1 MNYFKRR
8 KLKKHPNVIVRLA
21 IKHFDRPTD
30 LKNAILNL
38 QLSVNETI
46 EEAKIALEVYD
57 YFAPIQNDI
66 RLACLRACCTIDFN
80 NYEGLLLAF
89 PLLNTDTRAKK
100 SIEFYKQKQVDNILG
115 IENDEVEPE
124 DYDNKNNGNID
135 VIIMYDEAV
144 SIKSEFQPIDVSEF
158 SNIIRYSDDSIRT
171 LNQLRDEIS
180 KILKLERI
188 TFSQL
193 AQIQCYLLLK
203 RKSKRSCSDFF
214 VAALRS
220 IGKLN
225 EQDAIHFGE
234 RFCPYIKDHR
244 ALRTLV
250 IYYRRNSE
258 NERAISLMKLPYF
271 KHDEITSNW
280 LEKSIDKRRDLIL
293 GGKLK
298 PKFDKV
304 RHNETELVGYIND
317 IFETLHNN
325 LDVAKYIYKYLKI
338 LYQENESQVVANEI
352 IKWGEAVT
360 KLEYSNKTYLVA
372 NDEEKFSRKSYNR
385 LLRKLRRVEDS
396 VSLKLGNH
404 LTSSVK
410 NPLKLISL
418 PITFPILVFRLGLE
432 RLGKTKSKSIIKVS
446 SEPRQ
451 TKNSIVLFPTNGVG
465 FGHFTRMYA
474 IAKALRKEDPSLEI
488 IFFTP
493 MPTLHILYSDGFPTY
508 HIAGRYKHSEMSARQ
523 WNGLVE
529 EMLTLIFEMHSPK
542 WFVFDG
548 AFPYR
553 GMLNAIQAQQN
564 MKKYWM
570 YRGTMKKNKSIPTG
584 SIEMFDTIIRPQ
596 DVSKTKLS
604 RFDLLTKEVYVNP
617 ITLISPSEMLSKE
630 QARSLLSIPKDVKV
644 VYVQLGAGRIND
656 ITSVVRIVID
666 ELLLDKNTHVVL
678 GESMLGERTNL
689 SIDRLHT
696 IRDYP
701 NAMYLKAFDYTVQA
715 GGYNSFHEM
724 RSIRIPTLFIPN
736 TNTGMDD
743 QTKRVMLSV
752 DEGWGIV
759 AKPNKKDIIAGIRKL
774 SDINKVKS
782 TKPEINGST
791 EAAKFL
797 LSQV

>member
-8 KLKKHPNVIVRLA
+8 RFKKHSNVIVRLA
-21 IKHFDRPTD
+21 INHFDRPTD

-38 QLSVNETI
+38 RLSINETI
-46 EEAKIALEVYD
+46 EEAKIALEVYEN
-57 YFAPIQNDI
+57 FAPIQNDI

-115 IENDEVEPE
+115 IENNEVEPE
-124 DYDNKNNGNID
+124 DYDNKNNENTD
-135 VIIMYDEAV
+135 LIIMYDEV
-144 SIKSEFQPIDVSEF
+144 ESIQPEIQPIDVSKY
-158 SNIIRYSDDSIRT
+158 SNIIRYSDDNNRT
-171 LNQLRDEIS
+171 LNQLKDEIS
-180 KILKLERI
+180 KILDLERI

-193 AQIQCYLLLK
+193 AQIQYYLLLK

-220 IGKLN
+220 IGKLS
-225 EQDAIHFGE
+225 EQDAIDFGE
-234 RFCPYIKDHR
+234 RFSPYIKDHR
-244 ALRTLV
+244 AARTLV

-258 NERAISLMKLPYF
+258 NDKAIRFMKLPYF

-304 RHNETELVGYIND
+304 RHNETELVEYID
-317 IFETLHNN
+317 EIFETLHNN
-325 LDVAKYIYKYLKI
+325 LDVAKYIYKYLRI
-338 LYQENESQVVANEI
+338 LYQENENQIIANEI

-360 KLEYSNKTYLVA
+360 KLEHSNKSYLVA

-418 PITFPILVFRLGLE
+418 PITFPILAFRLGLE

-451 TKNSIVLFPTNGVG
+451 RKNCIVLFPTNGVG

-474 IAKALRKEDPSLEI
+474 IAKALRREDPSLEI

-529 EMLTLIFEMHSPK
+529 EMLTLIFEVHSPK
-542 WFVFDG
+542 WFIFDG

-570 YRGTMKKNKSIPTG
+570 YRGTMKKNKSIPIG

-656 ITSVVRIVID
+656 ITSTVRIVID
-666 ELLLDKNTHVVL
+666 QLLLDKNTHVVL

-752 DEGWGIV
+752 EEGWGIV
-759 AKPNKKDIIAGIRKL
+759 AKPNKKDITAGIRKL
-774 SDINKVKS
+774 SYISKVKS
-782 TKPEINGST
+782 NKTEINGST
-791 EAAKFL
+791 ETARFI
-797 LSQV
+797 LSQA

>member
-1 MNYFKRR
+1 MNFFKRR
-8 KLKKHPNVIVRLA
+8 KFRKHPNIIVKLA

-30 LKNAILNL
+30 LKNAILQL

-46 EEAKIALEVYD
+46 ESAKNAVEVYD
-57 YFAPIQNDI
+57 NFAPIQDDI
-66 RLACLRACCTIDFN
+66 RLACLRACCTTDFN
-80 NYEGLLLAF
+80 NYEALLLVF
-89 PLLNTDTRAKK
+89 PLLNKDSRAKR
-100 SIEFYKQKQVDNILG
+100 SIEFYKQKQVDSILG
-115 IENDEVEPE
+115 IENNELEPEEFEDNSKENYHVMITYDEVERKQAQNPVP
-124 DYDNKNNGNID
+124 DIP
-135 VIIMYDEAV
+135 
-144 SIKSEFQPIDVSEF
+144 QF
-158 SNIIRYSDDSIRT
+158 SNIIRYSDDHNRT
-171 LNQLRDEIS
+171 LNQLKDEIS
-180 KILKLERI
+180 NLLKSESI
-188 TFSQL
+188 TFSEL
-193 AQIQCYLLLK
+193 TQIQYYLLLK
-203 RKSKRSCSDFF
+203 RKSKRCCSDFF
-214 VAALRS
+214 VASLRS
-220 IGKLN
+220 IGQIS
-225 EQDAIHFGE
+225 EQEAVKFGE
-234 RFCPYIKDHR
+234 SFYPYIKDHR

-250 IYYRRNSE
+250 LYHRRNSE
-258 NERAISLMKLPYF
+258 NEKAINLMKLPYF

-280 LEKSIDKRRDLIL
+280 LDKAIDKRRDLIL

-304 RHNETELVGYIND
+304 RNNENELIEYIND
-317 IFETLHNN
+317 IFETLHHN

-338 LYQENESQVVANEI
+338 LYDENESQVLANEI

-360 KLEYSNKTYLVA
+360 KLEHSNTSNMVMI
-372 NDEEKFSRKSYNR
+372 NEEKFSRKSYNR

-404 LTSSVK
+404 LTRSVK
-410 NPLKLISL
+410 NPFKFLAL
-418 PITFPILVFRLGLE
+418 PITFPILAFQLGLE
-432 RLGKTKSKSIIKVS
+432 RLGKTKSKSNIKVS
-446 SEPRQ
+446 SEPRKR
-451 TKNSIVLFPTNGVG
+451 KNSIVLFPTNGVG

-474 IAKALRKEDPSLEI
+474 IAKALRKEDSTLEI

-542 WFVFDG
+542 GFVFDG

-553 GMLNAIQAQQN
+553 GMLNAIQAQQG

-570 YRGTMKKNKSIPTG
+570 YRGTTKKNKSVPTG
-584 SIEMFDTIIRPQ
+584 SVEMFDTMIRPQ
-596 DVSKTKLS
+596 DISKTKLS

-617 ITLISPSEMLSKE
+617 ITLINPDDMLSKE
-630 QARSLLSIPKDVKV
+630 KARSLLSLPQDVRV

-656 ITSVVRIVID
+656 ITSIVRIVID
-666 ELLLDKNTHVVL
+666 ELLTCENTHVVL

-689 SIDRLHT
+689 SLERLHT

-701 NAMYLKAFDYTVQA
+701 NAIYLKAFDCSIQA

-724 RSIRIPTLFIPN
+724 RSVRIPTLFIPN

-752 DEGWGIV
+752 DEGWGLV
-759 AKPNKKDIIAGIRKL
+759 AKPNKKDIIIGIEKL
-774 SDINKVKS
+774 LNLEKVSFTEKQV
-782 TKPEINGST
+782 NGAT
-791 EAAKFL
+791 ETAKFI
-797 LSQV
+797 LSQT

>member
-1 MNYFKRR
+1 M
-8 KLKKHPNVIVRLA
+8 VRLA
-21 IKHFDRPTD
+21 IKHYDRPTD
-30 LKNAILNL
+30 LKNAILDL
-38 QLSVNETI
+38 QLSVNEII
-46 EEAKIALEVYD
+46 ESAKIAVEVYD
-57 YFAPIQNDI
+57 NFTPIQNDI
-66 RLACLRACCTIDFN
+66 RLACLRSCCTHDFN
-80 NYEGLLLAF
+80 NYEALLLTF
-89 PLLNTDTRAKK
+89 PLLNTDSRAEK

-115 IENDEVEPE
+115 IENNEVEPE
-124 DYDNKNNGNID
+124 DFDDNNNGNNEVMIR
-135 VIIMYDEAV
+135 YDEV
-144 SIKSEFQPIDVSEF
+144 ESIQSEIQTNDVSEF
-158 SNIIRYSDDSIRT
+158 NNIIRYSDDNNRT
-171 LNQLRDEIS
+171 LNQLRDEIT
-180 KILKLERI
+180 KILNLGLIKY
-188 TFSQL
+188 SQL
-193 AQIQCYLLLK
+193 AQIQYYLLLK
-203 RKSKRSCSDFF
+203 KKSKRSCSDFF

-220 IGKLN
+220 IGKIS
-225 EQDAIHFGE
+225 EKDAIDFGE
-234 RFCPYIKDHR
+234 RFYLYINDHR

-250 IYYRRNSE
+250 IYYKRNSE
-258 NERAISLMKLPYF
+258 NEKAISLMKLPYF
-271 KHDEITSNW
+271 KHDDITSDW
-280 LEKSIDKRRDLIL
+280 LEKAIDKRRDLIL

-304 RHNETELVGYIND
+304 RNNETKLIEYIND
-317 IFETLHNN
+317 IFETLHHN
-325 LDVAKYIYKYLKI
+325 LDVAKYIYKYLKF
-338 LYQENESQVVANEI
+338 LYRENESQILANEI

-360 KLEYSNKTYLVA
+360 KLEHSNKSNMVV
-372 NDEEKFSRKSYNR
+372 NNEEKFSRKSYNR

-410 NPLKLISL
+410 NPFKLLAL
-418 PITFPILVFRLGLE
+418 PVTFPILAFRLGLE
-432 RLGKTKSKSIIKVS
+432 RLGKTKSKSNIKIS

-451 TKNSIVLFPTNGVG
+451 RKNSIVLFPTNGVG

-474 IAKALRKEDPSLEI
+474 IARALRKEDPSLEI

-553 GMLNAIQAQQN
+553 GMLNAIQAQQG

-570 YRGTMKKNKSIPTG
+570 YRGTMKKNKSIPNG
-584 SIEMFDTIIRPQ
+584 SVEMFDTIIRPQ

-617 ITLISPSEMLSKE
+617 ITLINPSEMLSRE
-630 QARSLLSIPKDVKV
+630 QARSLLSLPKGVRV

-656 ITSVVRIVID
+656 ITSIVRIVID
-666 ELLLDKNTHVVL
+666 ELLLNDNIHVVL
-678 GESMLGERTNL
+678 GESMLGERNNL

-701 NAMYLKAFDYTVQA
+701 NAMYLKAFDCTVQA

-724 RSIRIPTLFIPN
+724 RSVRIPTLFIPN

-752 DEGWGIV
+752 DEGWGII
-759 AKPNKKDIIAGIRKL
+759 AKPNKKDIAIGIKKL
-774 SDINKVKS
+774 SNLTKIKS
-782 TKPEINGST
+782 DENQINGST
-791 EAAKFL
+791 ETAKFI
-797 LSQV
+797 LSQP